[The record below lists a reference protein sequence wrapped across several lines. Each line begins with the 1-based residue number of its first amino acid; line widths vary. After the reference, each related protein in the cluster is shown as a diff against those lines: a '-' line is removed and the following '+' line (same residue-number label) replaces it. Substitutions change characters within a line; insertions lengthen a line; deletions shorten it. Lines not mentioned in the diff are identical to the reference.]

1 MVHARW
7 YQFAG
12 KHAHTGPRHARPSS
26 ISELLARPQ
35 KRTWQAFTTGLG
47 IFTMLAVCGLS
58 SFFIVADERQGRDA
72 QASGAAPPPV
82 PVLRDI
88 SSREADPA
96 PLTPAEVFPGKEV
109 VVDPARP
116 AYPVLKTAADRRC
129 AAAASGEIGVLLTDL
144 GCDQVVRGTLRA
156 PAGGYLVTAGIFNLD
171 DVEGANW
178 AREKIKSMVDGGR
191 GRFQGMVAGRGTEAI
206 AVSWAHVGWH
216 VRGHYLVYCV
226 TARADGRPIPP
237 DDAQAGQ
244 ILTDMLELYLRGTV
258 LEKRAVVSA
267 S

>member
-1 MVHARW
+1 MVHGRW
-7 YQFAG
+7 FG
-12 KHAHTGPRHARPSS
+12 FDGRHAHTGPRHARPSS

-72 QASGAAPPPV
+72 QASGAAPPV
-82 PVLRDI
+82 TVLRDI

-96 PLTPAEVFPGKEV
+96 PLTAAEVFAVGEV

-116 AYPVLKTAADRRC
+116 AYRVLKTQADRNC
-129 AAAASGEIGVLLTDL
+129 AAAASGEIGTLLTDL

-156 PAGGYLVTAGIFNLD
+156 PSGGYLVTAGIFNLD
-171 DVEGANW
+171 DVASATW
-178 AREKIKSMVDGGR
+178 AREQIKSMVDGER
-191 GRFQGMVAGRGTEAI
+191 GRFQGMPAGKGTEAI
-206 AVSWAHVGWH
+206 ALSSAHVGWH
-216 VRGHYLVYCV
+216 ARGHYLLYCV

-237 DDAQAGQ
+237 ADAEAAR
-244 ILTDMLELYLRGTV
+244 ILTDMLDLYLNGTV
-258 LEKRAVVSA
+258 VERRAVVSTP
-267 S
+267 

>member
-1 MVHARW
+1 MAHVRW
-7 YQFAG
+7 YRFAG
-12 KHAHTGPRHARPSS
+12 RHAHTGPRHARPSG
-26 ISELLARPQ
+26 ISDLLARPQ

-72 QASGAAPPPV
+72 QASGAAPPV

-96 PLTPAEVFPGKEV
+96 PLTAAEVFPGSEV
-109 VVDPARP
+109 AVDPARP
-116 AYPVLKTAADRRC
+116 AYRVLQTQTDRRC
-129 AAAASGEIGVLLTDL
+129 AAAASGEIGTLLTDL

-156 PAGGYLVTAGIFNLD
+156 PGGGYLVTAGVFNLD
-171 DVEGANW
+171 DVDGANW

-191 GRFQGMVAGRGTEAI
+191 GRFRGLVAGAGTAPV
-206 AVSWAHVGWH
+206 ALSSARVGWH

-226 TARADGRPIPP
+226 TARADGRPIAAS
-237 DDAQAGQ
+237 DAQAER
-244 ILTDMLELYLRGTV
+244 ILSDMLELYLRGTV
-258 LEKRAVVSA
+258 IEKRAVVS
-267 S
+267 SSP

>member
-1 MVHARW
+1 MVQGRW
-7 YQFAG
+7 FAFEG
-12 KHAHTGPRHARPSS
+12 RHAHTGPRHARPNSV
-26 ISELLARPQ
+26 SELLARPQ

-72 QASGAAPPPV
+72 QASGAAPPV
-82 PVLRDI
+82 AVLRDI
-88 SSREADPA
+88 SSREADPV
-96 PLTPAEVFPGKEV
+96 PLTAAEVFPGREV

-116 AYPVLKTAADRRC
+116 GYRVLMTRADRRC
-129 AAAASGEIGVLLTDL
+129 AAAASGEIGALLTDL

-171 DVEGANW
+171 DVAGATW
-178 AREKIKSMVDGGR
+178 AREKIKSMVDGER
-191 GRFQGMVAGRGTEAI
+191 GRFHGMPAGKGTEAI
-206 AVSWAHVGWH
+206 ALSSAHVGWH

-226 TARADGRPIPP
+226 TARADGRVIPAG
-237 DDAQAGQ
+237 DVQAGQ

-258 LEKRAVVSA
+258 LEKRAVDSTP
-267 S
+267 

>member
-1 MVHARW
+1 MVRALW
-7 YQFAG
+7 YGSAG
-12 KHAHTGPRHARPSS
+12 RHAHTGPRHARPGG

-47 IFTMLAVCGLS
+47 VFTMLAVCGLS
-58 SFFIVADERQGRDA
+58 SYFIVADERQGRDA
-72 QASGAAPPPV
+72 QASGVAPPIT
-82 PVLRDI
+82 VLRDI

-96 PLTPAEVFPGKEV
+96 PLTPDEVFPGREV

-116 AYPVLKTAADRRC
+116 AYRVLKTRADNRC
-129 AAAASGEIGVLLTDL
+129 AAAASGEIGALLTDM

-171 DVEGANW
+171 DVAGASW
-178 AREKIKSMVDGGR
+178 AREKIKPMIDGER
-191 GRFQGMVAGRGTEAI
+191 GRFHGLLAGKGTEPI
-206 AVSWAHVGWH
+206 ALSSAHVGWH

-226 TARADGRPIPP
+226 TARTDGRPIPAG
-237 DDAQAGQ
+237 DAQAGR

-258 LEKRAVVSA
+258 LERRAIDSA
-267 S
+267 P

>member
-1 MVHARW
+1 MVHGHRGG
-7 YQFAG
+7 FAG
-12 KHAHTGPRHARPSS
+12 RHAHTGPRHARPGT

-47 IFTMLAVCGLS
+47 VFAMLAVCGLS

-72 QASGAAPPPV
+72 QASGAAPPV
-82 PVLRDI
+82 TVFRDI

-96 PLTPAEVFPGKEV
+96 PLTPAEVFPGGEV

-116 AYPVLKTAADRRC
+116 AYRVLKTRADRRC
-129 AAAASGEIGVLLTDL
+129 GAAASGEIGELLTDL

-156 PAGGYLVTAGIFNLD
+156 PAGGYLLTAGIFNLA
-171 DVEGANW
+171 DVDGANW
-178 AREKIKSMVDGGR
+178 ARQKIKPMVDGGR

-206 AVSWAHVGWH
+206 ALSSARVGWH

-226 TARADGRPIPP
+226 AARADGRQIGTG
-237 DDAQAGQ
+237 DTQAEQ

-267 S
+267 P